1 MKNLATMT
9 AEEKKAH
16 LAKIMSKIQN
26 NTKFII
32 EDVTPKGYGPEE
44 N

>member
-16 LAKIMSKIQN
+16 LAKLMSKVNKSQYV
-26 NTKFII
+26 I
-32 EDVTPKGYGPEE
+32 EDVTPKGYGPEK